1 MAVLD
6 APALTDPELLAD
18 PWHAFGRLREQA
30 PVLHSRFGLGRDE
43 TPLWLVTRYAD
54 VRTVLSDP
62 RFVNDPANAP
72 GGRDTR
78 KELMAAIGIT
88 PDLADYM
95 TRSVLD
101 ADGLDHTR
109 LRKLVS
115 RAFTVRRVGDLRP
128 RVEEIAAGLLGEL
141 ADAEQPADLVEAYAY
156 PLPITVICELVGI
169 PEADRPNWHVWG
181 RELVSADPARVPG
194 AMQATVDHIR
204 DLIARRRAEPAD
216 DLLSA
221 MIRAQE
227 DGDRLSEFELVTMV
241 LALVFAGH
249 ETTAHLIANSVAA
262 LLGHPDQLARLQADP
277 ELWPTAVNE
286 LMRLW
291 GPVSQ
296 VRMRYA
302 TEPVEIGGVEIP
314 AGATVQPILLSAN
327 GDPREFDDPEAFDVG
342 RRTERGEGHLGFGH
356 GAHYCLGAALARQE
370 GEVALRA
377 LFTRFPS
384 LELAV
389 APEELVWALIPGS
402 RRLTALPVRL

>member
-30 PVLHSRFGLGRDE
+30 PVLRSRFGYGADE
-43 TPLWLVTRYAD
+43 APLWLVTRYAD
-54 VRTVLSDP
+54 VRAVLSDP

-78 KELMAAIGIT
+78 KELMAAIGLT
-88 PDLADYM
+88 PDLTDYM

-101 ADGLDHTR
+101 ADGADHTR

-128 RVEEIAAGLLGEL
+128 RVEEITAELLAGL
-141 ADAEQPADLVEAYAY
+141 ATAEQPVDLVEAYAY

-169 PEADRPNWHVWG
+169 PEEDRANWHVWG
-181 RELVSADPARVPG
+181 RELVSTDPARVPG
-194 AMQATVDHIR
+194 AMRATVDHIR
-204 DLIARRRAEPAD
+204 DLVARRRAQPTD
-216 DLLSA
+216 DLLGA

-227 DGDRLSEFELVTMV
+227 DGDRLSDFELVTMV

-262 LLGHPDQLARLQADP
+262 LLSRPDQLARLQADP
-277 ELWPTAVNE
+277 ALWPTAVNE

-291 GPVSQ
+291 GPVSM
-296 VRMRYA
+296 VRVRYA

-314 AGATVQPILLSAN
+314 AGAAVQPILLSAN
-327 GDPREFDDPEAFDVG
+327 GDPREFDDAEAFDVA

-389 APEELVWALIPGS
+389 PPEELVWQPVPGS
-402 RRLTALPVRL
+402 RRLAALPVRL